1 MTWQGGKRGR
11 EVGPVPVFAR
21 LKALSGARDA
31 PDKAL
36 KLLATALRDFAKPAS
51 IHVRLIDGDSVEHWE
66 VQAGSEN
73 ARAQRKQPKKADVI
87 VIMRPQ
93 TWLSIAQGQL
103 APYEALY
110 AGKLRVGGDFEMAKA
125 ITRHLSDPAM
135 EYVAPC

>member
-1 MTWQGGKRGR
+1 MTWQGGKRGC
-11 EVGPVPVFAR
+11 EVGPVPIFAR

-36 KLLATALRDFAKPAS
+36 RLLAAALRDFAKPAS
-51 IHVRLIDGDSVEHWE
+51 IHVRLIDGDSVENWE

-73 ARAQRKQPKKADVI
+73 ARAQRKQPKKADVNA
-87 VIMRPQ
+87 IMRPQ

-110 AGKLRVGGDFEMAKA
+110 AGKLRVGGDFEVAKA
-125 ITRHLSDPAM
+125 ITRPLSDPAM

>member
-36 KLLATALRDFAKPAS
+36 RLLAAALRDFAKPAS

-73 ARAQRKQPKKADVI
+73 ARAAETAEESRRDCDHAAADVAFDS
-87 VIMRPQ
+87 PG
-93 TWLSIAQGQL
+93 TTC
-103 APYEALY
+103 ALRSLICRK
-110 AGKLRVGGDFEMAKA
+110 AEGGRRF
-125 ITRHLSDPAM
+125 
-135 EYVAPC
+135 